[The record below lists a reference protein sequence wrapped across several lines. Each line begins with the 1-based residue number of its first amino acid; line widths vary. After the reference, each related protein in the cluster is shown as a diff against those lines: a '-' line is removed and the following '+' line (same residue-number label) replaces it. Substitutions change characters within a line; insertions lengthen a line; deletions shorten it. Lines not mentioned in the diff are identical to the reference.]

1 MIVPHTFQL
10 LSHDVAPLGLLSAPL
25 ISWCGSAGLA
35 IFFLWQLTSLY
46 LQSTQTAQPFSRASQ
61 QLANLAHEREQ
72 LDQESFAVHPPGA
85 AQSQPRTTTA
95 QLDRRDVKD
104 FQRID
109 AVLQREPWLS
119 QAWKQYRKTLVTE
132 QVAWYIEPRIFSSRS
147 AQELFS
153 LETIFRGRL
162 NLSWYQQVPS
172 LLTGIGLLLTFMALL
187 VGLSKLH
194 ADGHGIAG
202 IQGLINGL
210 AGKFLT
216 SIVGLVCATLF
227 TVIEKPLMFRLLSA
241 HQRFTHLIDD
251 LFPRKTL
258 EQILEGMTG
267 TPRRPLS
274 PEAPSRHTA
283 PPSYVQAS
291 AEMFTQPLKTMTQS
305 MDSLTRELR
314 AHLLTV
320 AEHAPSAAQ
329 QTTALAEALAP
340 LIQQLTAALKQV
352 PQRLEPPPECRS
364 SSSQHVNHLV
374 DDLTARITR
383 PTSRSLTKPVSQS
396 HSWLQRLRSTTN
408 LTTALSTITHD
419 IPGTSH
425 TPR

>member
-46 LQSTQTAQPFSRASQ
+46 LQSTQTAEPFSRASQ

-283 PPSYVQAS
+283 TPSYVQAS

-352 PQRLEPPPECRS
+352 PQRLEPPPERRS

-383 PTSRSLTKPVSQS
+383 PTSQSLTKPISQS

>member
-46 LQSTQTAQPFSRASQ
+46 LQSTQTAEPFSRASQ

-352 PQRLEPPPECRS
+352 PQRLEPPPERRS

-383 PTSRSLTKPVSQS
+383 PTSQSLTKPISQS

>member
-46 LQSTQTAQPFSRASQ
+46 LQSTQTAEPFSRASQ

-352 PQRLEPPPECRS
+352 PQRLEPPPERRS

>member
-241 HQRFTHLIDD
+241 HQHFTHLIDD